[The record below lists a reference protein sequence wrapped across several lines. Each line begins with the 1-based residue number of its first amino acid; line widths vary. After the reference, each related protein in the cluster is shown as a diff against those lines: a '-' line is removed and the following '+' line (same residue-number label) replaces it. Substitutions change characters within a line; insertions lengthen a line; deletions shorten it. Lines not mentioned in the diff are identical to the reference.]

1 MGRPKAAWSAPS
13 PASGRCRCSSSGWA
27 RTSTTC
33 ARSRRRNSPRR
44 WLVSFSAVAKR
55 YPGGEEAL
63 KNISFAVEPGELVFI
78 TGRSGA
84 GKSTLLK
91 LIPAIERPSSGSVVV
106 NGQNVG
112 ALKRSAI
119 PYLRRNVGIVFQDQ
133 KLLYDRTV
141 YDNVMLPLAF
151 SAHAPKEAARRA
163 RAALDKVGLLSR
175 ERANPIQ
182 LSGGEQQRLAIARA
196 VVNRPSILLADEPT
210 ANLDAESARRIL
222 DIFVEFNR
230 VGVTALIATHD
241 QALVAQYGKRLLHL
255 EAGRMQ

>member
-1 MGRPKAAWSAPS
+1 
-13 PASGRCRCSSSGWA
+13 
-27 RTSTTC
+27 
-33 ARSRRRNSPRR
+33 
-44 WLVSFSAVAKR
+44 LVSFTAVAKR

-63 KNISFAVEPGELVFI
+63 RSVSFSVDAAELVFI

-91 LIPAIERPSSGSVVV
+91 LIPAIERPSSGSVLV

-119 PYLRRNVGIVFQDQ
+119 PYLRRNVGLVFQDQ
-133 KLLYDRTV
+133 KLLYDRSV
-141 YDNVMLPLAF
+141 FENVMLPLAF

-163 RAALDKVGLLSR
+163 RAALDKMGLLAR

-182 LSGGEQQRLAIARA
+182 LSGGEQQRVAIARA

-210 ANLDAESARRIL
+210 ANLDGESARRIL
-222 DIFVEFNR
+222 DIFVEFNQ
-230 VGVTALIATHD
+230 VGVTVLIATHD
-241 QALVAQYGKRLLHL
+241 QALVAQYGKRVLHL
-255 EAGRMQ
+255 DAGRVQ